1 MKNLFLTLISI
12 LFLSHAS
19 FASFPIN
26 EIAKEETKNNHENLE
41 ITTIEA
47 APDMDWT
54 AFNLCLFGGYLGL
67 HRFYMGHNGIG
78 ALQLATLGGAGIW
91 WISDLIRIVKGD
103 LYKGPLDPQFPEID
117 WSMLVLAIPPMGLFG
132 LHRFYRGDKKI
143 GLWQLFTLGGL
154 GIWWLI
160 DVVKIL
166 TGKLYKK

>member
-1 MKNLFLTLISI
+1 MTGEKKIT
-12 LFLSHAS
+12 S

-26 EIAKEETKNNHENLE
+26 EIAKEETKNNHENIE

-91 WISDLIRIVKGD
+91 WISDLSKFKKHYPNWK
-103 LYKGPLDPQFPEID
+103 LKYSLDMI
-117 WSMLVLAIPPMGLFG
+117 L
-132 LHRFYRGDKKI
+132 DKIALNFQKN
-143 GLWQLFTLGGL
+143 
-154 GIWWLI
+154 
-160 DVVKIL
+160 
-166 TGKLYKK
+166 